1 MASRGSKYSA
11 RLPAATTSIRQ
22 GATWISSSSSTR
34 PRAASRP
41 ISTSN
46 RLSKICWGARSILWS
61 LRISGIPTFALRST
75 GRESGSMERDP
86 RVYLWDVQD
95 AAADLIQFTAG
106 LNFLE
111 YQENK
116 LVRAA
121 VERKLEVIGQA
132 SNQLSKHS
140 PELAQRIPE
149 LRRIVDFRN
158 VLIHGYSTI
167 DHDEVWENV
176 QQRLPALRETVS
188 AMLAELG
195 PPEP

>member
-1 MASRGSKYSA
+1 
-11 RLPAATTSIRQ
+11 
-22 GATWISSSSSTR
+22 
-34 PRAASRP
+34 
-41 ISTSN
+41 
-46 RLSKICWGARSILWS
+46 
-61 LRISGIPTFALRST
+61 
-75 GRESGSMERDP
+75 MERDP